1 MFHSD
6 INWWEILHF
15 QTIREDVAYK
25 AFYQNICKIQLW
37 KTPLVQ
43 PDFVERL
50 LSDLEVETEI
60 PVVTSVVQTNDV
72 AKCWSSVDSWIT
84 CHKE

>member
-1 MFHSD
+1 M
-6 INWWEILHF
+6 
-15 QTIREDVAYK
+15 
-25 AFYQNICKIQLW
+25 

-60 PVVTSVVQTNDV
+60 PVVTSGVQTNDV
-72 AKCWSSVDSWIT
+72 AKCWSSVDS
-84 CHKE
+84 